1 MRIDCAREAPEAV
14 TADVAIIGSG
24 AAGQAA
30 ARRLLARRC
39 SVVLIESGGIDH
51 EESSADLNRGDIV
64 GQPYHPLEQS
74 RLRFF
79 GGTTAI
85 WGGRCA
91 EFDAI
96 DFERRDWVPNS
107 GWPIG
112 PRDIHGYLAEAR
124 AMLGV
129 GRVDTPRLPPPPLLQ
144 RLSMDELAVRW
155 WSFDPTFD
163 RFTIDRA
170 EGFER
175 DSRCTLLMHATVR
188 EVVLAADAG
197 SVERLD
203 VRTSGGR
210 AIDVRARHV
219 ILAAGGIENPRIL
232 LASNSI
238 ATNGIGNAYDLVG
251 RYFMEHPHGRGGRIV
266 GRADWRWLSAFAKR
280 RVNGI
285 EVAPALTPSEA
296 LQRREGLLNSSL
308 TVAVRQP
315 AGGNHP
321 LPKRAYLHV
330 KHSTAPTRLGRSMW
344 RATKQLV
351 RGYTGLTGPLHPW
364 AMKRIGGLDL
374 ALVIRAEQAPDPD
387 SRVKLNGHRDAT
399 GMPRVALDWRLSAL
413 DVDSV
418 AGLVRSLGRESRRL
432 GLGTVEPAAWLADA
446 DKRWVVDDLISAHP
460 IGGFHH
466 MGTTRMASDPRRG
479 VTDGWGRV
487 HGLPNLHIAGSSL
500 FPTGGWANPTLTILA
515 LSLRTADRI
524 ADELHSSTGRGGM
537 AKSGADGTTGWAL
550 Q

>member
-1 MRIDCAREAPEAV
+1 MRIDCARESPEAV
-14 TADVAIIGSG
+14 TADVAIVGSG

-30 ARRLLARRC
+30 ARRLLARGC
-39 SVVLIESGGIDH
+39 SVVLIESGGFDH
-51 EESSADLNRGDIV
+51 DEAAADLNRGEV
-64 GQPYHPLEQS
+64 LGQPYHSLEQS

-91 EFDAI
+91 EPDAI
-96 DFERRDWVPNS
+96 DFERRAWVEHS
-107 GWPIG
+107 GWPFG
-112 PRDIHGYLAEAR
+112 PSEIHRYLSEAR
-124 AMLGV
+124 TLLGV
-129 GRVDTPRLPPPPLLQ
+129 GDVDTARLPRPPLLQ
-144 RLSMDELAVRW
+144 RLSSDELAVRW
-155 WSFDPTFD
+155 WSFDPAFD

-170 EGFER
+170 Q
-175 DSRCTLLMHATVR
+175 DLQSDPRCTLLVHATVR
-188 EVVLAADAG
+188 EVMLAGDAG

-203 VRTSGGR
+203 VRTTAGR
-210 AIDVRARHV
+210 AIDIRARHYL
-219 ILAAGGIENPRIL
+219 LAAGGIENPRIL
-232 LASNSI
+232 LASNSV

-285 EVAPALTPSEA
+285 EVAPTLTPSEA

-308 TVAVRQP
+308 TIAVRQP
-315 AGGNHP
+315 EAGTHP
-321 LPKRAYLHV
+321 LAKRAYLHV
-330 KHSTAPTRLGRSMW
+330 KHRTAPNRRGRSLW
-344 RATKQLV
+344 KATKQMV

-364 AMKRIGGLDL
+364 LMKRISNLDL
-374 ALVIRAEQAPDPD
+374 ALVIRAEQAPNPD
-387 SRVKLNGHRDAT
+387 SRIKLIGEKDTT
-399 GMPRVALDWRLSAL
+399 GMPRVALDWRLSSL

-418 AGLVRSLGRESRRL
+418 AGLVSALDRESRRL
-432 GLGTVEPAAWLADA
+432 GLGSVEPSAWLADPG
-446 DKRWVVDDLISAHP
+446 KSWVSDELISAHP

-487 HGLPNLHIAGSSL
+487 HGLSNLHIAGSSL

-515 LSLRTADRI
+515 LALRTADRI
-524 ADELHSSTGRGGM
+524 ADELRTTTRPGISELE
-537 AKSGADGTTGWAL
+537 ADGNIG
-550 Q
+550 